1 MSSHR
6 LPDDF
11 NRFLATSSNIIQ
23 DPGSG
28 GTFDLAAAPMFGLAT
43 ITSGTRVLPDNMPV
57 GTLFFVYATGSVTLN
72 TAAAVTTATL
82 STGNV
87 AICLAT
93 SSTTWVAA
101 VAESLTSNFGN
112 EFNDFVDGISTGEL
126 TEVTTNTTLGTM
138 LLELYTVADFGN
150 AKFTTSST
158 TTTVTPA
165 AGGLT
170 GARHVF
176 WQNTA
181 DGALTLTPRTATQ
194 LYGDLGTNAYVG
206 VSYLLTIINRGDNT
220 ITLGAASGI
229 TYTGEQTIATLVTRT
244 YVVTFTSATAATV
257 VAVSKGTIET

>member
-1 MSSHR
+1 MSQ
-6 LPDDF
+6 P
-11 NRFLATSSNIIQ
+11 SNINFNLGEAIRSGYAKG
-23 DPGSG
+23 PNASSGSVL
-28 GTFDLAAAPMFGLAT
+28 DLQ
-43 ITSGTRVLPDNMPV
+43 SKSDV
-57 GTLFFVYATGSVTLN
+57 FFVLGAGTYTLPNASQGTQVLVIATGSVTLQSV
-72 TAAAVTTATL
+72 AAVTTATL
-82 STGNV
+82 GTGV
-87 AICLAT
+87 AALCLAT
-93 SSTTWVAA
+93 SSTAWAA
-101 VAESLTSNFGN
+101 TVFEAGTANFGSS
-112 EFNDFVDGISTGEL
+112 FNTFVEGISTGEL

-138 LLELYTVADFGN
+138 LLELYTVADLGN

-194 LYGDLGTNAYVG
+194 LYGDLGTSAYVG
-206 VSYLLTIINRGDNT
+206 MSYLLTIVNRGDNT
-220 ITLGAASGI
+220 VTLGAASGI